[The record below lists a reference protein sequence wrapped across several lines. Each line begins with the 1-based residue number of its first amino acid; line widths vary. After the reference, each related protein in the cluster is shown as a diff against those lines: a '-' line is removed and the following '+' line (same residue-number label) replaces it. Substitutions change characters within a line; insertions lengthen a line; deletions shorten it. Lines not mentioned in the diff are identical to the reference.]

1 MHTRFSLAFLHS
13 PSHLFLFLFLSP
25 PITRDLA
32 HRCAGR
38 LHQPEVLRMSGEFS
52 LLQHL
57 GVTVDKCDSS
67 ADLAPPTHSSKATFR
82 VWAPSQHPP
91 SKCCTAEETCQV
103 LEKKRKGAHPSYAD
117 PTGEVLLRRKNG
129 VEVQYIVY
137 NSKIPSVYGINKRLA
152 EKKAEREREE
162 NSPLFKYGLAL
173 IEGEA
178 GQKEA
183 RRALLQEL
191 RRCNQEQARLSKE
204 EGLRERARRL
214 AHERAVVQH
223 NAGEAAREE
232 EDATRKKMMDREA
245 VREAAVKALTLREER
260 RADAN
265 VDARV
270 VASGWDGKDED
281 DRRHL
286 AAVERTRQLAEENF
300 RAAEQRRA
308 ERKAQEQDARERA
321 QAERME
327 LQRQLAQ
334 EHVKDLE
341 RHRRNAEALRGA
353 QEAARERRSRA
364 NAADAHLQVV
374 PSESLFDAVERRQRD
389 EAMRAQQKRMED
401 MAVNVRLAAQKRAN
415 AQAER
420 DRERQYAA
428 EYAKAELESFQRE
441 VEHARQRRQQE
452 RLELQDAAEA
462 AAKVRQAHAD
472 AARQREQ
479 SMAPLFFWPA
489 SQSPGAEKAKIAET
503 RRFRED
509 LRRQAEKKRDERAQE
524 EEAERARERA
534 LIEYDTRSAQ
544 EAVERE
550 RKETREKAEHL
561 RRILEAQIAQ
571 KRKGTV
577 GDRQACAAVDVSHV
591 PVTKAMILYRC
602 PVTGELLPASAY
614 DFGVQRGR

>member
-1 MHTRFSLAFLHS
+1 MHTLFATF
-13 PSHLFLFLFLSP
+13 PSFSP
-25 PITRDLA
+25 PFVSVPLSFLPIARDIV
-32 HRCAGR
+32 HHCAGLLR
-38 LHQPEVLRMSGEFS
+38 RPKVLRMSGEFS

-57 GVTVDKCDSS
+57 GVTVDRCDSS
-67 ADLAPPTHSSKATFR
+67 ADRAPPTHSAKAAFR
-82 VWAPSQHPP
+82 VWAPTQHPP
-91 SKCCTAEETCQV
+91 SKCGTAEETCRV
-103 LEKKRKGAHPSYAD
+103 LEKKRKGAHSSYAD

-129 VEVQYIVY
+129 VEVEYVVY
-137 NSKIPSVYGINKRLA
+137 NSKIPSVHGVNKRLA
-152 EKKAEREREE
+152 ETKAEREREE
-162 NSPLFKYGLAL
+162 NSPYVMCGLAL
-173 IEGEA
+173 GKGEA
-178 GQKEA
+178 GQEEA
-183 RRALLQEL
+183 RRLLLQEL
-191 RRCNQEQARLSKE
+191 RRCNQEQARMKKE
-204 EGLRERARRL
+204 EGLRERARRIE
-214 AHERAVVQH
+214 HERAVIQY

-232 EDATRKKMMDREA
+232 GNATQKKKMDGEA
-245 VREAAVKALTLREER
+245 VSEAAVKALALREER
-260 RADAN
+260 RADAP
-265 VDARV
+265 VESRV

-281 DRRHL
+281 DRRRL
-286 AAVERTRQLAEENF
+286 AAAERTRQLAEENF

-308 ERKAQEQDARERA
+308 ERMAQEQGARERA
-321 QAERME
+321 QVERME
-327 LQRQLAQ
+327 LQRQLAH
-334 EHVKDLE
+334 EHEKDLE

-353 QEAARERRSRA
+353 QEAARELRSRA
-364 NAADAHLQVV
+364 DAADAHLKAV
-374 PSESLFDAVERRQRD
+374 PSGSLFDAVERRQRD

-441 VEHARQRRQQE
+441 VEHARQRRQQA

-479 SMAPLFFWPA
+479 SMEPLLFWPA
-489 SQSPGAEKAKIAET
+489 AQSPGAEKAKIAES

-509 LRRQAEKKRDERAQE
+509 LCRQAEKKRNERAQE

-550 RKETREKAEHL
+550 RKDTREKAEHL
-561 RRILEAQIAQ
+561 RRVLEAQIAQ

-577 GDRQACAAVDVSHV
+577 GSRQACAAVDVSHV
-591 PVTKAMILYRC
+591 PATEPMILYRC